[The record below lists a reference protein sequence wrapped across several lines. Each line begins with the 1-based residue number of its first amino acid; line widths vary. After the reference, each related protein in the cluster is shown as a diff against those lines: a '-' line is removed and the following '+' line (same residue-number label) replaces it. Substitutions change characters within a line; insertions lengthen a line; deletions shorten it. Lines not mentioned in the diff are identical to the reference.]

1 MSVFRPIKSIIGI
14 VAFLV
19 LIAVAAIVYSGD
31 ENKEADMEQ
40 DFFYRQ
46 TKTALDFIFGSAQGL
61 VDLSLEEGA
70 KDPVSGAL
78 DSIESKSG
86 SDVAAQDGF
95 WARIVGQIKEEWETG
110 GEIEQNNF
118 VSPNSDVIM
127 PEGNIL
133 EESRFADY
141 FNWEKNEDGLAI
153 IFKTKKGEEYKIP
166 LPFKFFGKSTAENE

>member
-1 MSVFRPIKSIIGI
+1 
-14 VAFLV
+14 
-19 LIAVAAIVYSGD
+19 
-31 ENKEADMEQ
+31 
-40 DFFYRQ
+40 
-46 TKTALDFIFGSAQGL
+46 L